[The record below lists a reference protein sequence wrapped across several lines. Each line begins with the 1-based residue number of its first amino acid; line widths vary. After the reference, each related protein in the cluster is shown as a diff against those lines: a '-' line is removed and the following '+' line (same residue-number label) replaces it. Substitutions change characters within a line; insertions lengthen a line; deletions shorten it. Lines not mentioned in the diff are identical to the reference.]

1 MATTSFTSFGA
12 LLRHHRL
19 TAGLTQE
26 ELAERAG
33 LSTRGVQALETG
45 GRTSPRAETV
55 RLLADALGLD
65 AETRAALIAAARPE
79 LVAAATPGPL
89 PLRLLHLPAPLT
101 PLVGRESEVAAAS
114 AMLRR
119 PEVRLLTLTGPGG
132 VGKTRLAQ
140 AVAAELAADFADG
153 VAWVELTPLRDPAL
167 VAAAIAQTL
176 GVREGGERPIAEL
189 LSAGR
194 GGAAPAA
201 RSGQL

>member
-1 MATTSFTSFGA
+1 MATTTFTSFGA

-79 LVAAATPGPL
+79 L
-89 PLRLLHLPAPLT
+89 
-101 PLVGRESEVAAAS
+101 GRAGHPRSAAAAS
-114 AMLRR
+114 AAPAR
-119 PEVRLLTLTGPGG
+119 
-132 VGKTRLAQ
+132 
-140 AVAAELAADFADG
+140 AADA
-153 VAWVELTPLRDPAL
+153 
-167 VAAAIAQTL
+167 
-176 GVREGGERPIAEL
+176 
-189 LSAGR
+189 AGR
-194 GGAAPAA
+194 ARAA
-201 RSGQL
+201 RSPRRAPCCAGRRCAS